1 MKIGDL
7 VQSNNREEKV
17 GVIVDIFGDLNP
29 DDPWVRV
36 RWTSP
41 GPAFE
46 WCKINGLSLL
56 SQNATKNE

>member
-7 VQSNNREEKV
+7 VQSNKLDKKV

-29 DDPWVRV
+29 NDPWVRV

-41 GPAFE
+41 EAAFE

-56 SQNATKNE
+56 SQNISKNE

>member
-1 MKIGDL
+1 M
-7 VQSNNREEKV
+7 QSNNREDKV

-41 GPAFE
+41 EPGFE

-56 SQNATKNE
+56 SQNTTPNE